1 MNKECKNITKSYAE
15 VSKNSC
21 SDGFYNNTNKL
32 TTAIKKARKEEVIEE
47 NDRLRRSNNV
57 IIHGVPEETLYR
69 SDQKWVS
76 QLIENLHILVRIKQ
90 VSRIGK
96 KEIGK
101 MRPMMVAL
109 KDENEKFKFIGS
121 LSALRGLSE
130 YIGIS
135 IKEDFTLKERIT
147 IKTLS
152 KEAKEKNETEKLL
165 GQVWRIRGTSKSGF
179 YLKKVIKQDEYL

>member
-1 MNKECKNITKSYAE
+1 
-15 VSKNSC
+15 
-21 SDGFYNNTNKL
+21 
-32 TTAIKKARKEEVIEE
+32 
-47 NDRLRRSNNV
+47 
-57 IIHGVPEETLYR
+57 
-69 SDQKWVS
+69 
-76 QLIENLHILVRIKQ
+76 
-90 VSRIGK
+90 
-96 KEIGK
+96 
-101 MRPMMVAL
+101 MRPMMVTL

-121 LSALRGLSE
+121 FSALRGLRE

-135 IKEDFTLKERIT
+135 IQEDFTVKERIT